1 VEPLRQSQWFRLHP
15 GVLAGQIDGDSVRR
29 ILESVSKSQLRRGIT
44 AGLMNKCVITVMFR
58 MDCPDIEGFLIIGS
72 SRGSSSTS
80 GNVHCSA
87 MSRTGGNN
95 TDGPS

>member
-1 VEPLRQSQWFRLHP
+1 
-15 GVLAGQIDGDSVRR
+15 LAGQIDGDSVKR

-72 SRGSSSTS
+72 SSTS
-80 GNVHCSA
+80 GNVHCSV

-95 TDGPS
+95 TDGPG